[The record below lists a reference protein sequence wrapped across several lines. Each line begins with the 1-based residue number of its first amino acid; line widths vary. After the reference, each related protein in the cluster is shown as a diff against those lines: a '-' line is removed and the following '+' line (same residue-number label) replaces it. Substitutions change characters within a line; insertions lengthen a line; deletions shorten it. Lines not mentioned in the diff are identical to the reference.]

1 MTTDNFI
8 VKSKEIF
15 NNPNWDYSETKY
27 ECPNVKVKIRCLN
40 KDELGR
46 EHGYFEQEPY
56 SHLQGHGCSKCS
68 HRSSKYDLLCCSEK

>member
-27 ECPNVKVKIRCLN
+27 NEYVKDLDIPYFN
-40 KDELGR
+40 TTDELINYIKKKQ
-46 EHGYFEQEPY
+46 GYE
-56 SHLQGHGCSKCS
+56 
-68 HRSSKYDLLCCSEK
+68 SSI